1 MKIFYKLAETLLK
14 YFTPK
19 ETEYVREKQ
28 MLMHPGESGAKLTKE
43 YFVKKLGQALMIA
56 TAGVLLSGVILV
68 RDINSSRQIEDGLIL
83 RNGYGDGERR
93 VRLDLYSDGEILEKE
108 KVVTVD
114 EKQYTAEEMDAIFDE
129 VAGGLEEA
137 ILGENTS
144 VDHIDHDLVLPD
156 SAEGYPVSI
165 EWLVG
170 DHDVLD
176 SFGHIRED
184 MSDEAGREVKLTAQL
199 TYGALEK
206 DHVFYVK
213 VYPLYREAGEQLSHD
228 IDRSI
233 DEYAK
238 ATVSDSAQ
246 LLPDEVDGHSLS
258 YKNSLPRTWLY
269 VLLVAGLASVVLYT
283 GRDRDL
289 KAEVAKREREMLLDY
304 PEIVSK
310 LTLLL
315 GAGLTLRAAFEK
327 VASDYKN
334 REWGRRSYA
343 LEEMLIT
350 VHRMRSGV
358 SEYEAYLDFGKRCA
372 VRRYTKLGALFSQNI
387 KKGSAGLL
395 AEMEKEAHDAFE
407 ERKANARKRGEE
419 AGTKLLLPMAL
430 MLSVVM
436 IVIIVPAFMSFSL

>member
-1 MKIFYKLAETLLK
+1 MKIFYSLAEILLK

-19 ETEYVREKQ
+19 ETEYVRERQ
-28 MLMHPGESGAKLTKE
+28 MLMHPGESGAKLTRD
-43 YFVKKLGQALMIA
+43 YFVKKIGQVLMIV
-56 TAGVLLSGVILV
+56 TVGILLSWVILI
-68 RDINSSRQIEDGLIL
+68 RDIRSSSLIEDGLVQ
-83 RNGYGDGERR
+83 RNGYGDGARK
-93 VRLDLYSDGEILEKE
+93 VRLDLYSDGEILEKD
-108 KVVTVD
+108 KMLTVD
-114 EKQYTAEEMDAIFDE
+114 ERQYTSEEIDAVFDE
-129 VAGGLEEA
+129 VAAGLGSA

-144 VDHIDHDLVLPD
+144 VDHIDHDLFLPE
-156 SAEGYPVSI
+156 SIEGYPVSI

-176 SFGHIRED
+176 SFGHIREE
-184 MSDEAGREVKLTAQL
+184 MSDEAGREVKLTAAL
-199 TYGALEK
+199 SYGAAEK
-206 DHVFYVK
+206 DYVFYVR
-213 VYPLYREAGEQLSHD
+213 VFPLFREAGEKLSFD

-233 DEYAK
+233 GEYAK
-238 ATVSDSAQ
+238 ATVSDNAQ
-246 LLPDEVDGHSLS
+246 LLPHEVDGHSLS
-258 YKNSLPRTWLY
+258 YRHSLPHTWIY
-269 VLLVAGLASVVLYT
+269 VLLTAGLASVLLYT

-289 KAEVAKREREMLLDY
+289 RAEVAKREREMLLDY

-334 REWGRRSYA
+334 RNGGRRSYA
-343 LEEMLIT
+343 MEEMLIT
-350 VHRMRSGV
+350 VYRMRSGI

-395 AEMEKEAHDAFE
+395 SEMEKEAHDAFE
-407 ERKANARKRGEE
+407 ERKSNARKRGEE
-419 AGTKLLLPMAL
+419 AGTKLLFPMAL